1 MCRLLWRIRFL
12 LFESWGKNIYVLM
25 YTLFP
30 FVRKDIN
37 WRASFLHKKGYISW
51 QEDNKK
57 FEVKGLSFFYSGQI
71 PIADVISILL
81 SDEPFIKKNF
91 ILNNAFKLEGSY
103 ENKGVHLQNKDVVVD
118 VGANIGLFSVYAAD
132 KVGRGGRVIAFEP
145 IEKTRGLLEKNASV
159 NGFSQIVSIH
169 PYALGETKREVI
181 FSVNDEVLGDSST
194 EEKDGRQEV
203 VQQYTLDK
211 FVEDKNLN
219 DVNFIKADIEGMERE
234 MLKGAEKTIK
244 KFKPKLAICIY
255 HLPDD
260 PEIIKKMVKEF
271 VPEYKIY
278 KTKTKLFAWCE

>member
-1 MCRLLWRIRFL
+1 MDRLFWRVRFI
-12 LFESWGKNIYVLM
+12 LFESWSKNIHVLM

-30 FVRKDIN
+30 FIRKNIN

-51 QEDNKK
+51 QGNRKE

-71 PIADVISILL
+71 PIADVVSILL
-81 SDEPFIKKNF
+81 SEEPFIKKNF
-91 ILNNAFKLEGSY
+91 ILNSAFKLEGPY
-103 ENKGVHLQNKDVVVD
+103 ENQGVRLQERDVVVD

-132 KVGRGGRVIAFEP
+132 KVGKGGRVLGFEP
-145 IEKTRGLLEKNASV
+145 IEKTRGLLEKNASA
-159 NGFSQIVSIH
+159 NGFSEIISVQ
-169 PYALGETKREVI
+169 PYALGETIKKVT
-181 FSVNDEVLGDSST
+181 FTVNDEVLGDSSI
-194 EEKDGRQEV
+194 EEKNGRQEDA
-203 VQQYTLDK
+203 QQYTLDK

-234 MLKGAEKTIK
+234 MLKGAERTII

-260 PEIIKKMVKEF
+260 PEVIEGIIRSY
-271 VPEYKIY
+271 VPEYRMH